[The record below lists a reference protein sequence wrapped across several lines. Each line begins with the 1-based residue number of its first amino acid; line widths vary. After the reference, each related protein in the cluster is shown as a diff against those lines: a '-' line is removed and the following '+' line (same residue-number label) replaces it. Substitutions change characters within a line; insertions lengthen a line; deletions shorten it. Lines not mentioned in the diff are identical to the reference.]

1 MNTKKNSVFGH
12 FSHSATLTMIFS
24 LEIPEI
30 VGTIILQNAACLIFK
45 VQYEPFVTSYVFL
58 NVASERFKE
67 TIDYMIYLAY
77 SLQICEIPSSKSLS
91 RTFMALRT
99 LTNSYFYKF

>member
-1 MNTKKNSVFGH
+1 
-12 FSHSATLTMIFS
+12 MIFS

-30 VGTIILQNAACLIFK
+30 VGTIILQNAAFLIFK

-67 TIDYMIYLAY
+67 TIDYMIYLA
-77 SLQICEIPSSKSLS
+77 
-91 RTFMALRT
+91 
-99 LTNSYFYKF
+99 